1 MSAFEELYKQY
12 YSQVY
17 FYVLGLCRNEHIAEE
32 ITQETFFKVLKKMD
46 TFKGECKVNVW
57 MIQIAKNTFYNYC
70 REKKIALESSLDGVE
85 TERTIEE
92 KIIDQEAA
100 GQIHVILHR
109 MQEPYKEVFW
119 MRTFGELSF
128 KEIGSIHGKTES
140 WARVT
145 YHRAKLMIKE
155 ELR

>member
-1 MSAFEELYKQY
+1 MSVFEELYRQY

-46 TFKGECKVNVW
+46 TFKGQCKVNVW
-57 MIQIAKNTFYNYC
+57 ITQIAKNTFYNYC
-70 REKKIALESSLDGVE
+70 REKKLDPESSLEDIG
-85 TERTIEE
+85 TEETIED
-92 KIIDQEAA
+92 KIIDQETTE
-100 GQIHVILHR
+100 QILMILHK

-128 KEIGSIHGKTES
+128 KEIGNIHGKTES

-145 YHRAKLMIKE
+145 YHRTKLMIRE
-155 ELR
+155 ELE

>member
-70 REKKIALESSLDGVE
+70 REKKFALESSLDGVE

-100 GQIHVILHR
+100 GQIHVSLHR

>member
-57 MIQIAKNTFYNYC
+57 IIQIAKNTFYNYC
-70 REKKIALESSLDGVE
+70 REKKFALESSLDGVE

-128 KEIGSIHGKTES
+128 KEIGSIHDKTES
-140 WARVT
+140 
-145 YHRAKLMIKE
+145 
-155 ELR
+155 

>member
-70 REKKIALESSLDGVE
+70 REKKFALESSLDGVE

-100 GQIHVILHR
+100 GQVHVILHR

-128 KEIGSIHGKTES
+128 KEIEIGRASCRE
-140 WARVT
+140 RV
-145 YHRAKLMIKE
+145 
-155 ELR
+155 

>member
-70 REKKIALESSLDGVE
+70 REKKFALESSLDGVE

-140 WARVT
+140 WAMVT

>member
-17 FYVLGLCRNEHIAEE
+17 FYVIGLCRNEHIAEE

-70 REKKIALESSLDGVE
+70 REKKFALESSLDGVE

>member
-70 REKKIALESSLDGVE
+70 REKKFALESSLDGVE

-100 GQIHVILHR
+100 GQVHVILHR

>member
-1 MSAFEELYKQY
+1 MGAFEELYKQY

-70 REKKIALESSLDGVE
+70 REKKLDPESSLEGLE
-85 TERTIEE
+85 TEGTIEE
-92 KIIDQEAA
+92 KIIDKEEAE
-100 GQIHVILHR
+100 QIHVILHR
-109 MQEPYKEVFW
+109 MKEPYKEVFW

>member
-46 TFKGECKVNVW
+46 TFKGECKLNVW
-57 MIQIAKNTFYNYC
+57 IIQIAKNTFYNYC
-70 REKKIALESSLDGVE
+70 REKKLDPSDSLEGME
-85 TERTIEE
+85 TQGTIEE

-100 GQIHVILHR
+100 KQIHVILHR
-109 MQEPYKEVFW
+109 MQETYKEVFW

>member
-12 YSQVY
+12 YGQVY

-70 REKKIALESSLDGVE
+70 REKKLDPESSLESAE
-85 TERTIEE
+85 TEGTIEE
-92 KIIDQEAA
+92 RIIDREAA
-100 GQIHVILHR
+100 EQIHVILHK

-155 ELR
+155 ELK

>member
-1 MSAFEELYKQY
+1 MGAFEKLYKQY

-70 REKKIALESSLDGVE
+70 REKKLDPESSLDGVE
-85 TERTIEE
+85 IEGTIEE
-92 KIIDQEAA
+92 KIIDKEAA
-100 GQIHVILHR
+100 EQIHVILHR

>member
-32 ITQETFFKVLKKMD
+32 ITQETFFKVLKKLD
-46 TFKGECKVNVW
+46 TFRGECKLNAW
-57 MIQIAKNTFYNYC
+57 IIQIAKNTFYNFC
-70 REKKIALESSLDGVE
+70 REKKPGPEASLEGVE
-85 TERTIEE
+85 AQGTIEE
-92 KIIDQEAA
+92 KIVDQDAA
-100 GQIHVILHR
+100 KQIHMILHK

-145 YHRAKLMIKE
+145 YHRAKLMIQE
-155 ELR
+155 ELE

>member
-1 MSAFEELYKQY
+1 MSAFEKLYKQY

-70 REKKIALESSLDGVE
+70 REKKFALESSLDGVE

>member
-32 ITQETFFKVLKKMD
+32 ITQETFFKVLKKLD
-46 TFKGECKVNVW
+46 TFRGECKLNVW
-57 MIQIAKNTFYNYC
+57 IIQIAKNTFYNYC
-70 REKKIALESSLDGVE
+70 REKKPDPEASLEGVE
-85 TERTIEE
+85 TQGSIEE
-92 KIIDQEAA
+92 KIVDQDAA
-100 GQIHVILHR
+100 KQIHMILHK

-145 YHRAKLMIKE
+145 YHRAKLMIQE
-155 ELR
+155 ELE

>member
-1 MSAFEELYKQY
+1 MSAFEKLYKQY

-70 REKKIALESSLDGVE
+70 REKKLDPESSLEGVE
-85 TERTIEE
+85 TEGTIEE

-100 GQIHVILHR
+100 ERIHMILHR
-109 MQEPYKEVFW
+109 MPEPYKEVFW
-119 MRTFGELSF
+119 MRIFGELSF